1 MIDTKFVERVAQEGG
16 VTHQQAARSVA
27 LFDEGATIP
36 FVARYRKDVT
46 GNLDE
51 VQLERILE
59 RATYYK
65 ELEERKKTVL
75 DAIAKQDQLT
85 DERRERIEACV
96 DKTTLED
103 LYLPFKKRR
112 RTKATT
118 AREKGLEPL
127 ADLIWAQDPEGT
139 PPEEAA
145 QAYIDAEKGI
155 NTAEEALEGAQH
167 ILAERVSLNTDLRAR
182 LREQMAKEGQI
193 AAHATKNAEGRKTKF
208 ETYYDFREPVSK
220 IPSHRFLAIVRG
232 SKEGTL
238 RMELEMD
245 DDQVI
250 ESIAADLIRTP
261 GSPYEA
267 LLRQVASDAYR
278 RLLRP
283 SLENEVTNT
292 VRERAEEEAI
302 RVFRENAE
310 NLLLSPPAGPI
321 NIIGV
326 DPGIR
331 TGCKLAVVDSTG
343 AYRESATIY
352 PPTGESEDT
361 TARDTLLGLIER
373 HAIQAIAIGNG
384 TGAREASAFIRPLL
398 AEQKR
403 DDIFCV
409 LVNEA
414 GASIYSASKVAR
426 EEFPDLDLTI
436 RGAISIARR
445 LQDPLAELVKI
456 DPRHIGVG
464 QYQHDVNQKQLREG
478 LRRTVV
484 SCVNRVGVN
493 LNTASPHLLRYVS
506 GIQAGVARSI
516 VAKREAL
523 GGFTSRRQLLEAD
536 GVGPKTFEQCAGFL
550 RIQGGENPLDAT
562 GIHPE
567 AYPVAEQM
575 AQACGVNVADLIG
588 NKEALKD
595 LDVTPFQTD
604 TIGILTLRDIVA
616 EFLKPGRDPRKEFRA
631 PQFKEGVTSVEHLE
645 EGMDLEGVVTNVTDF
660 GAFIDVGVHQDG
672 LVHLSQL
679 ANHYVRDP
687 HSVVK
692 VGDIVNVKVLKVDKE
707 MPRISLSIK
716 ALQPKPEGRKRS
728 QRGQQKRAGEQPG
741 AEKPAAA
748 GAEKTGAAKEEGGAR
763 RARQEKSGREGEK
776 RTDGAGRRR
785 QKEKRRKE
793 PESRPRQDKAQ
804 GEEEPANI
812 NTQLADQLQS
822 LRDKLG
828 SS

>member
-16 VTHQQAARSVA
+16 VTNEQAARSVA

>member
-16 VTHQQAARSVA
+16 VKYEQAARSVA
-27 LFDEGATIP
+27 LFGEGATIP
-36 FVARYRKDVT
+36 FIARYRKDVT

-127 ADLIWAQDPEGT
+127 ADFIWAQDPEGT

-145 QAYIDAEKGI
+145 QAYIDAEKGV

-182 LREQMAKEGQI
+182 LRDQMAKEGQV

-208 ETYYDFREPVSK
+208 ETYYDFREPLSK

-245 DDQVI
+245 DEQVV

-261 GSPYEA
+261 GSPYDA
-267 LLRQVASDAYR
+267 FLRQVASDAYR

-283 SLENEVTNT
+283 SLENEVLNT
-292 VRERAEEEAI
+292 VRERADEEAI

-352 PPTGESEDT
+352 PPAGESEDT

-373 HAIQAIAIGNG
+373 HGVQAIAIGNG

-398 AEQKR
+398 AEQNR
-403 DDIFCV
+403 EDIFCV

-478 LRRTVV
+478 LHRTVV

-506 GIQAGVARSI
+506 GIQTGVARSI
-516 VAKREAL
+516 VAKREAM
-523 GGFTSRRQLLEAD
+523 GGFTSRQQLLEVD

-588 NKEALKD
+588 NKEVLKEF
-595 LDVTPFQTD
+595 DVTPFQTE
-604 TIGILTLRDIVA
+604 TIGVLTLRDIVT
-616 EFLKPGRDPRKEFRA
+616 EFLKPGRDPRKEFKA

-660 GAFIDVGVHQDG
+660 GAFIDIGVHQDG

-692 VGDIVNVKVLKVDKE
+692 VGDIVKVKVLKVDKE
-707 MPRISLSIK
+707 LPRISLSIK
-716 ALQPKPEGRKRS
+716 ALQPKPEARKRS
-728 QRGQQKRAGEQPG
+728 QRGPQKRAGEQQT
-741 AEKPAAA
+741 AAA
-748 GAEKTGAAKEEGGAR
+748 GSEKAGAAKEDGAPQ
-763 RARQEKSGREGEK
+763 RARYERSRREGEK
-776 RTDGAGRRR
+776 RTDGASKRR
-785 QKEKRRKE
+785 QKDKRRKE
-793 PESRPRQDKAQ
+793 TESRPRQEKSR